1 MISET
6 EVRIR
11 IHSVEKW
18 KTKLNKKRWC
28 DKDFKMNSDK
38 QKQINLR
45 VVPSIQIDSPISSNR
60 QSYISVSS
68 SEESIPIEAPLARQI
83 RCDVDIDTVS
93 PKHKQKAEVN
103 GFNEHSNSY
112 LDNSELRES
121 IKDIA

>member
-1 MISET
+1 
-6 EVRIR
+6 
-11 IHSVEKW
+11 
-18 KTKLNKKRWC
+18 
-28 DKDFKMNSDK
+28 MNSDK
-38 QKQINLR
+38 QKQLNLR

-83 RCDVDIDTVS
+83 QCDVDIDTVS
-93 PKHKQKAEVN
+93 PKLKQKVN